1 MSAAEKE
8 LRIRIAGR
16 VDSSLTAATTAA
28 QQQVS
33 GLGSTLSSLGKMA
46 VAGLGGMA
54 VGSAIT
60 STISTYK
67 DFDQA
72 MAQTAATAGAVGE
85 DYQKLQQAAMEAGKG
100 TTKTAT
106 EAAQALG
113 YLALAGYDVNQ
124 STEAL
129 MPVLK
134 LSEATQ
140 MDLAQ
145 CSDLVTDSM
154 SAAGVS
160 VAELPGYLDV
170 LCKAN
175 NKSNQTAQQ
184 LMEAMIGVGGTM
196 RGLNVPIE
204 ETSTA
209 LGVLA
214 NRGIKGAEG
223 GTALNSI
230 MANLTTGAGQAGEM
244 MEKLGISAFDSNGKF
259 IGVQATLMKLND
271 VTKNLTE
278 EERNAA
284 FAAIGGKEQVKAL
297 NALMDGLTNT
307 TADGTTEWNALNQAL
322 LNSGGALDE
331 MNAQVTNTLN
341 GAMSRFGSALDDVK
355 IRAGLA
361 FGPALAGAINNVS
374 NNVMPMLSA
383 AMDNLGPILA
393 SIGNEMQYIGNL
405 IANNWGTIEPI
416 IKGIGV
422 AFATWKLTE
431 FVLGL
436 PQAVSGIKSMIVA
449 QKALTAAKI
458 ADKIETIQLQALYWK
473 DILLNAKS
481 TVAMGA
487 RTAATNA
494 MTIATKAWG
503 VACKFAGVASKA
515 LFGAF
520 SLLTMPVGLVVVA
533 ITAAVAAGV
542 LLYKNWDVVKAKAA
556 ELWTLLR
563 AKFTQGA
570 EWLSGVWDSVK
581 EGAAGIAAWFS
592 EIGSNIMNAFI
603 NSFLGKQIIT
613 KISPRI
619 TRLIGV
625 ITDRFSDIKDGLV
638 GVFSSVTNTIG
649 GWINSFIAKFT
660 AVKTGVANAL
670 GAAATAVSE
679 WFAST
684 KTAVSTTFAEICA
697 KVNAFISPIMAAV
710 SGVITT
716 AGQYIVSAW
725 NTIIGAI
732 SGAINTVVGVIST
745 VAGAISSGIEVI
757 YGILVGGLTTWATA
771 INAGVYEAFF
781 GVQTAIGYFIDAFG
795 GIIDFLTGVFM
806 GNWGMAWQGIVDT
819 FGGIFSGIQAL
830 ATAPINGVIALINS
844 LISKINSVSFDVPSW
859 VPDVG
864 GKHFGFDIPSIPALA
879 EGGIATAPTLAMIGE
894 GAESEAVMPLSKLK
908 SLLDFA
914 RPQQIILPEPQ
925 VQAAAQAPQ
934 VNITVPEPSF
944 MQAQAPQVNNILP
957 EPQVLQTMAQA
968 PQVNNILP
976 EIDYQQNR
984 DSGPGSWMSG
994 ILDKLKK
1001 PAQLPLDNLASIL
1014 ESRKQNMPASAP
1026 MNTQPMQVS
1035 FSPQITIQGSAGKE
1049 ETMQAMNE
1057 AFSQFKA
1064 FMARYEREHRRF
1076 AFSQ

>member
-16 VDSSLTAATTAA
+16 VDSSLTAATASA

-223 GTALNSI
+223 GNALNSI
-230 MANLTTGAGQAGEM
+230 MANLTTGTGQAGEM
-244 MEKLGISAFDSNGKF
+244 MEKLGISAFDAEGKF

-271 VTKNLTE
+271 ATKNLTE

-341 GAMSRFGSALDDVK
+341 GAMSRFGSALDDIK

-405 IANNWGTIEPI
+405 IANNWGAIEPI

-520 SLLTMPVGLVVVA
+520 SLLTSPVGLVVVA
-533 ITAAVAAGV
+533 ITAAVAAGIW
-542 LLYKNWDVVKAKAA
+542 LYKNWDMVKQKAA
-556 ELWTLLR
+556 ELY
-563 AKFTQGA
+563 AAFAEKFP
-570 EWLSGVWDSVK
+570 
-581 EGAAGIAAWFS
+581 GIAAVIQKVFTTLGPKVQALVTAIGERFGKIKDWFAQKWTEAVQFLGGLMAGAS
-592 EIGSNIMNAFI
+592 EI
-603 NSFLGKQIIT
+603 
-613 KISPRI
+613 
-619 TRLIGV
+619 
-625 ITDRFSDIKDGLV
+625 
-638 GVFSSVTNTIG
+638 
-649 GWINSFIAKFT
+649 
-660 AVKTGVANAL
+660 
-670 GAAATAVSE
+670 ATAVS
-679 WFAST
+679 
-684 KTAVSTTFAEICA
+684 
-697 KVNAFISPIMAAV
+697 AFISPIVQTIVTGFQTAYQWVSNLFTTIGGYVSTGIGYLTQFVAFISGVFTAGVGIGLDAAV
-710 SGVITT
+710 AVFSSFG
-716 AGQYIVSAW
+716 ASLGQV
-725 NTIIGAI
+725 
-732 SGAINTVVGVIST
+732 
-745 VAGAISSGIEVI
+745 
-757 YGILVGGLTTWATA
+757 
-771 INAGVYEAFF
+771 
-781 GVQTAIGYFIDAFG
+781 IDAAIAVIG
-795 GIIDFLTGVFM
+795 GIIDFLTGVFT
-806 GNWGMAWQGIVDT
+806 GNWSMAWQGIVDT

-859 VPDVG
+859 VPGVG

-908 SLLDFA
+908 SLLDFT

-925 VQAAAQAPQ
+925 VLQAA
-934 VNITVPEPSF
+934 
-944 MQAQAPQVNNILP
+944 AQAPQVNNILP
-957 EPQVLQTMAQA
+957 EPQV
-968 PQVNNILP
+968 PQ
-976 EIDYQQNR
+976 
-984 DSGPGSWMSG
+984 DSGPKSWLSG
-994 ILDKLKK
+994 VLDTLKK
-1001 PAQLPLDNLASIL
+1001 PAQLPLDRLDAII
-1014 ESRKQNMPASAP
+1014 EARKQSSQAYTPSDA
-1026 MNTQPMQVS
+1026 QPMQVT
-1035 FSPQITIQGSAGKE
+1035 FSPQITINGNAGKE

-1057 AFSQFKA
+1057 AFSQFKT
-1064 FMARYEREHRRF
+1064 FMARYEREHKRF

>member
-16 VDSSLTAATTAA
+16 VDSSLTAATASA

-175 NKSNQTAQQ
+175 NKSNQTAGQ
-184 LMEAMIGVGGTM
+184 LMEAMIAVGGTM
-196 RGLNVPIE
+196 KGLNVPIE

-230 MANLTTGAGQAGEM
+230 MANLTTGTGQAGEM
-244 MEKLGISAFDSNGKF
+244 MEKLGISAFDAEGKF
-259 IGVQATLMKLND
+259 IGVQATLMRLND
-271 VTKNLTE
+271 ATKNLTE

-341 GAMSRFGSALDDVK
+341 GAMSRLGSALDDVK

-520 SLLTMPVGLVVVA
+520 SLLTSPVGLVVVA
-533 ITAAVAAGV
+533 ITAAVAAGIW
-542 LLYKNWDVVKAKAA
+542 LYKNWDMVKQKAA
-556 ELWTLLR
+556 ELY
-563 AKFTQGA
+563 AAFAEKFP
-570 EWLSGVWDSVK
+570 
-581 EGAAGIAAWFS
+581 GIAAVIQKVFTTLGPKVQALVTAIGERFGKIKDWFAQKWTEAVQFLGGLMAGAS
-592 EIGSNIMNAFI
+592 EI
-603 NSFLGKQIIT
+603 
-613 KISPRI
+613 
-619 TRLIGV
+619 
-625 ITDRFSDIKDGLV
+625 
-638 GVFSSVTNTIG
+638 
-649 GWINSFIAKFT
+649 
-660 AVKTGVANAL
+660 
-670 GAAATAVSE
+670 ATAVS
-679 WFAST
+679 
-684 KTAVSTTFAEICA
+684 
-697 KVNAFISPIMAAV
+697 AFISPIVQTIVTGFQTAYQWVSNLFITIGGYVSTGIGYLTQFVAFIGEGFSAVLQIYLDAAAAV
-710 SGVITT
+710 FGSFSASISAVIDAVITT
-716 AGQYIVSAW
+716 I
-725 NTIIGAI
+725 
-732 SGAINTVVGVIST
+732 
-745 VAGAISSGIEVI
+745 
-757 YGILVGGLTTWATA
+757 
-771 INAGVYEAFF
+771 
-781 GVQTAIGYFIDAFG
+781 G
-795 GIIDFLTGVFM
+795 GIIDFLTGVFT
-806 GNWGMAWQGIVDT
+806 GNWSMAWQGIVDA

-830 ATAPINGVIALINS
+830 ATAPINGVIALLNS
-844 LISKINSVSFDVPSW
+844 LIGKINSVSFDVPPW
-859 VPDVG
+859 VPGVG
-864 GKHFGFDIPSIPALA
+864 GKHFGFDVPSIPALA

-894 GAESEAVMPLSKLK
+894 GAESEAVLPLSKLDG
-908 SLLDFA
+908 LL
-914 RPQQIILPEPQ
+914 
-925 VQAAAQAPQ
+925 
-934 VNITVPEPSF
+934 
-944 MQAQAPQVNNILP
+944 
-957 EPQVLQTMAQA
+957 
-968 PQVNNILP
+968 
-976 EIDYQQNR
+976 
-984 DSGPGSWMSG
+984 SGRGGGSSTAGGESG
-994 ILDKLKK
+994 
-1001 PAQLPLDNLASIL
+1001 SI
-1014 ESRKQNMPASAP
+1014 
-1026 MNTQPMQVS
+1026 V
-1035 FSPQITIQGSAGKE
+1035 FSPQITINGGGSKE

-1064 FMARYEREHRRF
+1064 FMARYEREHKRF

>member
-16 VDSSLTAATTAA
+16 VDSSLTAATASA

-230 MANLTTGAGQAGEM
+230 MANLTTGTGQAGEM
-244 MEKLGISAFDSNGKF
+244 MEKLGISAFDAEGKF
-259 IGVQATLMKLND
+259 IGVQATLMRLND
-271 VTKNLTE
+271 ATKNLTE

-341 GAMSRFGSALDDVK
+341 GAMSRLGSALDDVK

-383 AMDNLGPILA
+383 ARDNLGPILA

-520 SLLTMPVGLVVVA
+520 SLLTSPVGLVVVA
-533 ITAAVAAGV
+533 ITAAVAAGIW
-542 LLYKNWDVVKAKAA
+542 LYKNWDMVKQKAA
-556 ELWTLLR
+556 ELY
-563 AKFTQGA
+563 AAFAEKFP
-570 EWLSGVWDSVK
+570 
-581 EGAAGIAAWFS
+581 GIAAVIQKVFTTLGPKVQALVTAIGERFGKIKGWFAQKWTEAVQFLGGLMAGAS
-592 EIGSNIMNAFI
+592 EI
-603 NSFLGKQIIT
+603 
-613 KISPRI
+613 
-619 TRLIGV
+619 
-625 ITDRFSDIKDGLV
+625 
-638 GVFSSVTNTIG
+638 
-649 GWINSFIAKFT
+649 
-660 AVKTGVANAL
+660 
-670 GAAATAVSE
+670 ATAVS
-679 WFAST
+679 
-684 KTAVSTTFAEICA
+684 
-697 KVNAFISPIMAAV
+697 AFISPIVQTIVTGFQTAYQWVSNLFITIGGYVSTGIGYLTQFVAFIGEGFSAVLQIYLDAAAAV
-710 SGVITT
+710 FGSFSASISAVIDAVITT
-716 AGQYIVSAW
+716 I
-725 NTIIGAI
+725 
-732 SGAINTVVGVIST
+732 
-745 VAGAISSGIEVI
+745 
-757 YGILVGGLTTWATA
+757 
-771 INAGVYEAFF
+771 
-781 GVQTAIGYFIDAFG
+781 G
-795 GIIDFLTGVFM
+795 GIIDFLTGVFT
-806 GNWGMAWQGIVDT
+806 GNWSMAWQGIVDA

-830 ATAPINGVIALINS
+830 ATAPINGVIALLNS
-844 LISKINSVSFDVPSW
+844 LIGKINSVSFDVPPW
-859 VPDVG
+859 VPGVG
-864 GKHFGFDIPSIPALA
+864 GKHFGFDVPSLPALA

-894 GAESEAVMPLSKLK
+894 GAESEAVLPLSKLDG
-908 SLLDFA
+908 LL
-914 RPQQIILPEPQ
+914 
-925 VQAAAQAPQ
+925 
-934 VNITVPEPSF
+934 
-944 MQAQAPQVNNILP
+944 
-957 EPQVLQTMAQA
+957 
-968 PQVNNILP
+968 
-976 EIDYQQNR
+976 
-984 DSGPGSWMSG
+984 SGRGGGSSTAGGESG
-994 ILDKLKK
+994 
-1001 PAQLPLDNLASIL
+1001 SI
-1014 ESRKQNMPASAP
+1014 
-1026 MNTQPMQVS
+1026 V
-1035 FSPQITIQGSAGKE
+1035 FSPQITINGGGSKE

-1064 FMARYEREHRRF
+1064 FMARYEREHKRF

>member
-16 VDSSLTAATTAA
+16 VDSSLTAATASV

-230 MANLTTGAGQAGEM
+230 MANLTTGTGQAGEM
-244 MEKLGISAFDSNGKF
+244 MEKLGISAFDAEGKF
-259 IGVQATLMKLND
+259 IGVQATLMRLND
-271 VTKNLTE
+271 ATKNLTE

-393 SIGNEMQYIGNL
+393 LIGNEMQYIGNL

-503 VACKFAGVASKA
+503 VACKFAGVASRA

-520 SLLTMPVGLVVVA
+520 SLLTSPVGLVVVA
-533 ITAAVAAGV
+533 ITAAVAAGIW
-542 LLYKNWDVVKAKAA
+542 LYKNWDMVKQKAA
-556 ELWTLLR
+556 ELY
-563 AKFTQGA
+563 AAFAEKFP
-570 EWLSGVWDSVK
+570 
-581 EGAAGIAAWFS
+581 GIAAVIQKVFTTLGPKVQALVTAIGERFGKIKDWFAQKWTEAVQFLGGLMAGAS
-592 EIGSNIMNAFI
+592 EI
-603 NSFLGKQIIT
+603 
-613 KISPRI
+613 
-619 TRLIGV
+619 
-625 ITDRFSDIKDGLV
+625 
-638 GVFSSVTNTIG
+638 
-649 GWINSFIAKFT
+649 
-660 AVKTGVANAL
+660 
-670 GAAATAVSE
+670 ATAVS
-679 WFAST
+679 
-684 KTAVSTTFAEICA
+684 
-697 KVNAFISPIMAAV
+697 AFISPIVQTIVTGFQTAYQWVSNLFTTIGGYVSTGIGYLTQFVAFISGVFSAGVGIGLDAAV
-710 SGVITT
+710 AVFSSFG
-716 AGQYIVSAW
+716 ASLGQV
-725 NTIIGAI
+725 
-732 SGAINTVVGVIST
+732 
-745 VAGAISSGIEVI
+745 
-757 YGILVGGLTTWATA
+757 
-771 INAGVYEAFF
+771 
-781 GVQTAIGYFIDAFG
+781 IDAAIAVIG
-795 GIIDFLTGVFM
+795 GIIDFLTGVFS
-806 GNWGMAWQGIVDT
+806 GNWSMAWQGIVDA

-844 LISKINSVSFDVPSW
+844 LISKINSVSFDVPPW
-859 VPDVG
+859 VPGVG
-864 GKHFGFDIPSIPALA
+864 GKHFGFDVPSIPALA

-894 GAESEAVMPLSKLK
+894 GAESEAVLPLSKLDG
-908 SLLDFA
+908 LL
-914 RPQQIILPEPQ
+914 
-925 VQAAAQAPQ
+925 
-934 VNITVPEPSF
+934 
-944 MQAQAPQVNNILP
+944 
-957 EPQVLQTMAQA
+957 
-968 PQVNNILP
+968 
-976 EIDYQQNR
+976 
-984 DSGPGSWMSG
+984 SGRGGGSSTAGGESG
-994 ILDKLKK
+994 
-1001 PAQLPLDNLASIL
+1001 SI
-1014 ESRKQNMPASAP
+1014 
-1026 MNTQPMQVS
+1026 V
-1035 FSPQITIQGSAGKE
+1035 FSPQITINGGGSKE

-1064 FMARYEREHRRF
+1064 FMARYEREHKRF

>member
-16 VDSSLTAATTAA
+16 VDSSLTAATASA
-28 QQQVS
+28 QQQVT

-160 VAELPGYLDV
+160 VAELPGYLDI

-223 GTALNSI
+223 GTALNAI
-230 MANLTTGAGQAGEM
+230 MANLTTGAGQAGVM

-271 VTKNLTE
+271 ATKNLTE

-331 MNAQVTNTLN
+331 MNTQVTNTLN

-487 RTAATNA
+487 RTAATTV
-494 MTIATKAWG
+494 MTAATAAWG
-503 VACKFAGVASKA
+503 AVCTVASAATTA
-515 LFGAF
+515 LGAAF
-520 SLLTMPVGLVVVA
+520 AFLTSPIGLTVA
-533 ITAAVAAGV
+533 AIAAVIAIGV
-542 LLYKNWDVVKAKAA
+542 YLYKNWDAVKQKAA
-556 ELWTLLR
+556 ELY
-563 AKFTQGA
+563 AAFAEKFP
-570 EWLSGVWDSVK
+570 
-581 EGAAGIAAWFS
+581 GIAAVIEKVFTTLGPKVQALVAAIGERFGKIKDWFAQKWTEAVQFLGGLMAGAS
-592 EIGSNIMNAFI
+592 EI
-603 NSFLGKQIIT
+603 
-613 KISPRI
+613 
-619 TRLIGV
+619 
-625 ITDRFSDIKDGLV
+625 
-638 GVFSSVTNTIG
+638 
-649 GWINSFIAKFT
+649 
-660 AVKTGVANAL
+660 
-670 GAAATAVSE
+670 ATAVS
-679 WFAST
+679 
-684 KTAVSTTFAEICA
+684 
-697 KVNAFISPIMAAV
+697 AFISPIVQTIVTGFQTAYQWVSNLFTTIGGYVSTGIGYLTQFVAFIGEGFSAALQIYLDAAAAV
-710 SGVITT
+710 FGSFSASISAVIDAVITT
-716 AGQYIVSAW
+716 I
-725 NTIIGAI
+725 
-732 SGAINTVVGVIST
+732 
-745 VAGAISSGIEVI
+745 
-757 YGILVGGLTTWATA
+757 
-771 INAGVYEAFF
+771 
-781 GVQTAIGYFIDAFG
+781 G
-795 GIIDFLTGVFM
+795 GIIDFLTGVFT
-806 GNWGMAWQGIVDT
+806 GNWSMAWQGIVDA

-844 LISKINSVSFDVPSW
+844 LIGKINSVSFDVPPW
-859 VPDVG
+859 VPGVG

-908 SLLDFA
+908 ALLNFA
-914 RPQQIILPEPQ
+914 RPQQIIMPEPQ

-934 VNITVPEPSF
+934 VNITVPEPSV

-957 EPQVLQTMAQA
+957 EPQVLQTMAEM
-968 PQVNNILP
+968 PLIKNILP
-976 EIDYQQNR
+976 EQNVPQ
-984 DSGPGSWMSG
+984 DSGPKSWLSG
-994 ILDKLKK
+994 VLDTLKK
-1001 PAQLPLDNLASIL
+1001 PAQLPLDRLSAVI
-1014 ESRKQNMPASAP
+1014 EARKQSSQAYTPNEA
-1026 MNTQPMQVS
+1026 QPMQVT
-1035 FSPQITIQGSAGKE
+1035 FSPQITINGNAGKE

-1064 FMARYEREHRRF
+1064 FMARYEREHKRF

>member
-16 VDSSLTAATTAA
+16 VDSSLTAATASA
-28 QQQVS
+28 QQQVT

-223 GTALNSI
+223 GNALNSI
-230 MANLTTGAGQAGEM
+230 MANLTTGTGQAGEM
-244 MEKLGISAFDSNGKF
+244 MEKLGISAFDAEGKF

-271 VTKNLTE
+271 ATKNLTE

-405 IANNWGTIEPI
+405 ISNNWGTLEPI

-449 QKALTAAKI
+449 QKALTSAKI

-520 SLLTMPVGLVVVA
+520 SLLTSPVGLVVVA
-533 ITAAVAAGV
+533 ITAAVAAGIW
-542 LLYKNWDVVKAKAA
+542 LYKNWDMVKQKAA
-556 ELWTLLR
+556 ELY
-563 AKFTQGA
+563 AAFAEKFP
-570 EWLSGVWDSVK
+570 
-581 EGAAGIAAWFS
+581 GIAAVIQKVFTTLGPKVQALVTAIGERFGKIKDWFAQKWTEAVQFLGGLMAGAS
-592 EIGSNIMNAFI
+592 EI
-603 NSFLGKQIIT
+603 
-613 KISPRI
+613 
-619 TRLIGV
+619 
-625 ITDRFSDIKDGLV
+625 
-638 GVFSSVTNTIG
+638 
-649 GWINSFIAKFT
+649 
-660 AVKTGVANAL
+660 
-670 GAAATAVSE
+670 ATAVS
-679 WFAST
+679 
-684 KTAVSTTFAEICA
+684 
-697 KVNAFISPIMAAV
+697 AFISPIVQTIVTGFQTAYQWVSNLFITIGGYVSTGIGYLTQFVAFIGEGFSAVLQIYLDAAAAV
-710 SGVITT
+710 FGSFSASISAVIDAVITT
-716 AGQYIVSAW
+716 I
-725 NTIIGAI
+725 
-732 SGAINTVVGVIST
+732 
-745 VAGAISSGIEVI
+745 
-757 YGILVGGLTTWATA
+757 
-771 INAGVYEAFF
+771 
-781 GVQTAIGYFIDAFG
+781 G
-795 GIIDFLTGVFM
+795 GIIDFLTGVFT
-806 GNWGMAWQGIVDT
+806 GNWSMAWQGIVDA

-830 ATAPINGVIALINS
+830 ATAPINGVIALLNS
-844 LISKINSVSFDVPSW
+844 LIGKINSVSFDVPPW
-859 VPDVG
+859 VPGVG
-864 GKHFGFDIPSIPALA
+864 GKHFGFDVPSIPALA

-894 GAESEAVMPLSKLK
+894 GAESEAVLPLSKLDG
-908 SLLDFA
+908 LL
-914 RPQQIILPEPQ
+914 
-925 VQAAAQAPQ
+925 
-934 VNITVPEPSF
+934 
-944 MQAQAPQVNNILP
+944 
-957 EPQVLQTMAQA
+957 
-968 PQVNNILP
+968 
-976 EIDYQQNR
+976 
-984 DSGPGSWMSG
+984 SGRGGGSSTAGGESG
-994 ILDKLKK
+994 
-1001 PAQLPLDNLASIL
+1001 SI
-1014 ESRKQNMPASAP
+1014 
-1026 MNTQPMQVS
+1026 V
-1035 FSPQITIQGSAGKE
+1035 FSPQITINGGGSKE

-1064 FMARYEREHRRF
+1064 FMARYEREHKRF

>member
-16 VDSSLTAATTAA
+16 VDSSLTAATASA

-160 VAELPGYLDV
+160 VAELPGYLDI

-230 MANLTTGAGQAGEM
+230 MANLTTGTGQAGEM
-244 MEKLGISAFDSNGKF
+244 MEKLGISAFDAEGKF
-259 IGVQATLMKLND
+259 IGVQATLMRLND
-271 VTKNLTE
+271 ATKNLTE

-341 GAMSRFGSALDDVK
+341 GAMSRFGSALDDIK

-361 FGPALAGAINNVS
+361 FGPALAGAINYVS
-374 NNVMPMLSA
+374 NNLMPILSA
-383 AMDNLGPILA
+383 AMDNLGPIMA

-405 IANNWGTIEPI
+405 IAGNWGTLEPI
-416 IKGIGV
+416 VKGIGV

-436 PQAVSGIKSMIVA
+436 PQAVSGIKSMIAA

-458 ADKIETIQLQALYWK
+458 ADKIETIQIQALYWK

-520 SLLTMPVGLVVVA
+520 SLLTSPVGLVVVA
-533 ITAAVAAGV
+533 ITAAVAAGIW
-542 LLYKNWDVVKAKAA
+542 LYKNWDMVKQKAA
-556 ELWTLLR
+556 ELY
-563 AKFTQGA
+563 AAFAEKFP
-570 EWLSGVWDSVK
+570 
-581 EGAAGIAAWFS
+581 GIAAVIQKVFTTLGPKVQALVTAIGERFGKIKDWFAQKWTEAVQFLGGLMAGAS
-592 EIGSNIMNAFI
+592 EI
-603 NSFLGKQIIT
+603 
-613 KISPRI
+613 
-619 TRLIGV
+619 
-625 ITDRFSDIKDGLV
+625 
-638 GVFSSVTNTIG
+638 
-649 GWINSFIAKFT
+649 
-660 AVKTGVANAL
+660 
-670 GAAATAVSE
+670 ATAVS
-679 WFAST
+679 
-684 KTAVSTTFAEICA
+684 
-697 KVNAFISPIMAAV
+697 AFISPIVQTIVTGFQTAYQWVSNLFITIGGYVSTGIGYLTQFVAFIGEGFSAVLQIYLDAAAAV
-710 SGVITT
+710 FGSFSASISAVIDAVITT
-716 AGQYIVSAW
+716 I
-725 NTIIGAI
+725 
-732 SGAINTVVGVIST
+732 
-745 VAGAISSGIEVI
+745 
-757 YGILVGGLTTWATA
+757 
-771 INAGVYEAFF
+771 
-781 GVQTAIGYFIDAFG
+781 G
-795 GIIDFLTGVFM
+795 GIIDFLTGVFT
-806 GNWGMAWQGIVDT
+806 GNWSMAWQGIVDA

-830 ATAPINGVIALINS
+830 ATAPINGVIALLNS
-844 LISKINSVSFDVPSW
+844 LIGKINSVSFDVPPW
-859 VPDVG
+859 VPGVG
-864 GKHFGFDIPSIPALA
+864 GKHFGFDVPSIPALA

-894 GAESEAVMPLSKLK
+894 GAESEAVLPLSKLDG
-908 SLLDFA
+908 LL
-914 RPQQIILPEPQ
+914 
-925 VQAAAQAPQ
+925 
-934 VNITVPEPSF
+934 
-944 MQAQAPQVNNILP
+944 
-957 EPQVLQTMAQA
+957 
-968 PQVNNILP
+968 
-976 EIDYQQNR
+976 
-984 DSGPGSWMSG
+984 SGRGGGSSTAGGESG
-994 ILDKLKK
+994 
-1001 PAQLPLDNLASIL
+1001 SI
-1014 ESRKQNMPASAP
+1014 
-1026 MNTQPMQVS
+1026 V
-1035 FSPQITIQGSAGKE
+1035 FSPQITINGGGSKE

-1064 FMARYEREHRRF
+1064 FMARYEREHKRF

>member
-16 VDSSLTAATTAA
+16 VDSSLTAATAAA

-54 VGSAIT
+54 VSSAIT

-113 YLALAGYDVNQ
+113 YLALAGYDVDQ
-124 STEAL
+124 STKAL
-129 MPVLK
+129 MPILK

-140 MDLAQ
+140 MDLAR

-154 SAAGVS
+154 AAAGVA
-160 VAELPGYLDV
+160 VGDLPDYLDV

-175 NKSNQTAQQ
+175 NKSNQTAGQ
-184 LMEAMIGVGGTM
+184 LMEAMIAVGGTM
-196 RGLNVPIE
+196 KGLNVPIE

-223 GTALNSI
+223 GNALNSI
-230 MANLTTGAGQAGEM
+230 MANLTTGTGQAGEM
-244 MEKLGISAFDSNGKF
+244 MEKLGISAFDAEGKF

-271 VTKNLTE
+271 ATKNLTE

-284 FAAIGGKEQVKAL
+284 FAAIGGKERVDAL

-405 IANNWGTIEPI
+405 ISNNWGTLEPI

-503 VACKFAGVASKA
+503 VACMFAGVASKA

-520 SLLTMPVGLVVVA
+520 SLLTSPIGIAVVA
-533 ITAAVAAGV
+533 ITGLVTAGV

-670 GAAATAVSE
+670 GTAATAVSE

-684 KTAVSTTFAEICA
+684 KTTVSTTFAEICA
-697 KVNAFISPIMAAV
+697 KVNTFISQIMAAV
-710 SGVITT
+710 SGAITT
-716 AGQYIVSAW
+716 AGQYIASAW
-725 NTIIGAI
+725 NTIIGAT
-732 SGAINTVVGVIST
+732 SGAIST
-745 VAGAISSGIEVI
+745 VGGAINSGIEFI
-757 YGILVGGLTTWATA
+757 YSILVSGLTTWATA
-771 INAGVYEAFF
+771 INAGVYEVFF

-830 ATAPINGVIALINS
+830 ATAPINGVIALLNS

-859 VPDVG
+859 VPGVG
-864 GKHFGFDIPSIPALA
+864 GKHFGFDVPSIPALA

-894 GAESEAVMPLSKLK
+894 GAESEAVLPLSKLDG
-908 SLLDFA
+908 LLSS
-914 RPQQIILPEPQ
+914 RGGG
-925 VQAAAQAPQ
+925 
-934 VNITVPEPSF
+934 SS
-944 MQAQAPQVNNILP
+944 
-957 EPQVLQTMAQA
+957 MAGG
-968 PQVNNILP
+968 
-976 EIDYQQNR
+976 E
-984 DSGPGSWMSG
+984 SG
-994 ILDKLKK
+994 
-1001 PAQLPLDNLASIL
+1001 SI
-1014 ESRKQNMPASAP
+1014 
-1026 MNTQPMQVS
+1026 V
-1035 FSPQITIQGSAGKE
+1035 FSPQITINGGGSKE

-1064 FMARYEREHRRF
+1064 FMARYEREHKRF

>member
-16 VDSSLTAATTAA
+16 VDNSLTAATAAA

-160 VAELPGYLDV
+160 VAELPGYLDI

-223 GTALNSI
+223 GTALNAI
-230 MANLTTGAGQAGEM
+230 MANLTTGTGQAGEM
-244 MEKLGISAFDSNGKF
+244 MEKLGISAFDAEGKF
-259 IGVQATLMKLND
+259 VGVQATLMRLND
-271 VTKNLTE
+271 ATKNLTE

-405 IANNWGTIEPI
+405 ISNNWGTIEPI

-520 SLLTMPVGLVVVA
+520 SLLTSPVGLVVVA
-533 ITAAVAAGV
+533 ITAAVAAGIW
-542 LLYKNWDVVKAKAA
+542 LYKNWDMVKQKAA
-556 ELWTLLR
+556 ELY
-563 AKFTQGA
+563 AAFAEKFP
-570 EWLSGVWDSVK
+570 
-581 EGAAGIAAWFS
+581 GIAAVIQKVFTTLGPKVQALVTAIGERFGKIKDWFAQKWTEAVQFLGGLMAGAS
-592 EIGSNIMNAFI
+592 EI
-603 NSFLGKQIIT
+603 
-613 KISPRI
+613 
-619 TRLIGV
+619 
-625 ITDRFSDIKDGLV
+625 
-638 GVFSSVTNTIG
+638 
-649 GWINSFIAKFT
+649 
-660 AVKTGVANAL
+660 
-670 GAAATAVSE
+670 ATAVS
-679 WFAST
+679 
-684 KTAVSTTFAEICA
+684 
-697 KVNAFISPIMAAV
+697 AFISPIVQTIVTGFQTAYQWVSNLFTTIGGYVSTGIAYLTQFVAFISGVFSAGVGIGLDAAV
-710 SGVITT
+710 AVFSSFG
-716 AGQYIVSAW
+716 ASLGQV
-725 NTIIGAI
+725 
-732 SGAINTVVGVIST
+732 
-745 VAGAISSGIEVI
+745 
-757 YGILVGGLTTWATA
+757 
-771 INAGVYEAFF
+771 
-781 GVQTAIGYFIDAFG
+781 IDAAIAVIG
-795 GIIDFLTGVFM
+795 GIIDFLTGVFT
-806 GNWGMAWQGIVDT
+806 GNWSMAWQGIVDT

-844 LISKINSVSFDVPSW
+844 LIGKINSVSFDVPSW
-859 VPDVG
+859 VPGVG

-894 GAESEAVMPLSKLK
+894 GAESEAVLPLSKLDR
-908 SLLDFA
+908 LL
-914 RPQQIILPEPQ
+914 
-925 VQAAAQAPQ
+925 
-934 VNITVPEPSF
+934 
-944 MQAQAPQVNNILP
+944 
-957 EPQVLQTMAQA
+957 
-968 PQVNNILP
+968 
-976 EIDYQQNR
+976 
-984 DSGPGSWMSG
+984 SGRGGGGGASTAGGESGS
-994 ILDKLKK
+994 I
-1001 PAQLPLDNLASIL
+1001 
-1014 ESRKQNMPASAP
+1014 
-1026 MNTQPMQVS
+1026 V
-1035 FSPQITIQGSAGKE
+1035 FSPQITINGGGSKE

-1064 FMARYEREHRRF
+1064 FMARYEREHKRF

>member
-16 VDSSLTAATTAA
+16 VDSSLTAATASA

-223 GTALNSI
+223 GNALNSI
-230 MANLTTGAGQAGEM
+230 MANLTTGTGQAGEM

-271 VTKNLTE
+271 ATKNLTE

-405 IANNWGTIEPI
+405 ISNNWGTIEPI

-520 SLLTMPVGLVVVA
+520 SLLTSPVGLVVVA
-533 ITAAVAAGV
+533 ITAAVAAGIW
-542 LLYKNWDVVKAKAA
+542 LYKNWDMVKQKAA
-556 ELWTLLR
+556 ELY
-563 AKFTQGA
+563 AAFAEKFP
-570 EWLSGVWDSVK
+570 
-581 EGAAGIAAWFS
+581 GIAAVIEKVFTTLGPKVQALVAAIGERFGKIKDWFAQKWTEAVQFLGGLMAGAS
-592 EIGSNIMNAFI
+592 EI
-603 NSFLGKQIIT
+603 
-613 KISPRI
+613 
-619 TRLIGV
+619 
-625 ITDRFSDIKDGLV
+625 
-638 GVFSSVTNTIG
+638 
-649 GWINSFIAKFT
+649 
-660 AVKTGVANAL
+660 
-670 GAAATAVSE
+670 ATAVS
-679 WFAST
+679 
-684 KTAVSTTFAEICA
+684 
-697 KVNAFISPIMAAV
+697 AFISPIVQTIVTGFQTAYQWVSNLFITIGGYVSTGIGYLTQFVAFIGEGFSAVLQIYLDAAAAV
-710 SGVITT
+710 FGSFSASISAVIDAVITT
-716 AGQYIVSAW
+716 I
-725 NTIIGAI
+725 
-732 SGAINTVVGVIST
+732 
-745 VAGAISSGIEVI
+745 
-757 YGILVGGLTTWATA
+757 
-771 INAGVYEAFF
+771 
-781 GVQTAIGYFIDAFG
+781 G
-795 GIIDFLTGVFM
+795 GIIDFLTGVFT
-806 GNWGMAWQGIVDT
+806 GNWSMAWQGIVDA

-830 ATAPINGVIALINS
+830 ATAPINGVIALLNS
-844 LISKINSVSFDVPSW
+844 LIGKINSVSFDVPPW
-859 VPDVG
+859 VPGVG
-864 GKHFGFDIPSIPALA
+864 GKHFGFDVPSLPALA

-894 GAESEAVMPLSKLK
+894 GAESEAVLPLSKLDG
-908 SLLDFA
+908 LL
-914 RPQQIILPEPQ
+914 
-925 VQAAAQAPQ
+925 
-934 VNITVPEPSF
+934 
-944 MQAQAPQVNNILP
+944 
-957 EPQVLQTMAQA
+957 
-968 PQVNNILP
+968 
-976 EIDYQQNR
+976 
-984 DSGPGSWMSG
+984 SGRGGGSSTAGGESG
-994 ILDKLKK
+994 
-1001 PAQLPLDNLASIL
+1001 SI
-1014 ESRKQNMPASAP
+1014 
-1026 MNTQPMQVS
+1026 V
-1035 FSPQITIQGSAGKE
+1035 FSPQITINGGGSKE

-1064 FMARYEREHRRF
+1064 FMARYEREHKRF